1 MSNMLEKARKYE
13 TEKIA
18 ATDPQTKP
26 LFHVSA
32 PTGWINDPNGFSF
45 YDGQIHLFY
54 QYHPYNREWG
64 PMHWGHSVTCDMIH
78 WEQLPAAL
86 APDEEYD
93 KAGCFSGVRSK
104 QMVNM
109 YLYIQ
114 E

>member
-54 QYHPYNREWG
+54 QYHIFFTSSMATINAIRRRSGTPNTTYLT
-64 PMHWGHSVTCDMIH
+64 VTINTF
-78 WEQLPAAL
+78 QN
-86 APDEEYD
+86 
-93 KAGCFSGVRSK
+93 KSSS
-104 QMVNM
+104 VNM
-109 YLYIQ
+109 VI
-114 E
+114 

>member
-18 ATDPQTKP
+18 TTDPQKKP

-54 QYHPYNREWG
+54 QYLSPEESPY
-64 PMHWGHSVTCDMIH
+64 P
-78 WEQLPAAL
+78 
-86 APDEEYD
+86 PD
-93 KAGCFSGVRSK
+93 K
-104 QMVNM
+104 
-109 YLYIQ
+109 
-114 E
+114 

>member
-1 MSNMLEKARKYE
+1 MDYQIIFPLNRNTLTTIRNHYQNNQERNNMSNMLEKARKYE

-54 QYHPYNREWG
+54 QYHPYNS
-64 PMHWGHSVTCDMIH
+64 MT
-78 WEQLPAAL
+78 
-86 APDEEYD
+86 D
-93 KAGCFSGVRSK
+93 KL
-104 QMVNM
+104 Q
-109 YLYIQ
+109 
-114 E
+114 

>member
-45 YDGQIHLFY
+45 YDGQIHLFI
-54 QYHPYNREWG
+54 NI
-64 PMHWGHSVTCDMIH
+64 IH
-78 WEQLPAAL
+78 ITGNGDQCTGDIAL
-86 APDEEYD
+86 RA
-93 KAGCFSGVRSK
+93 
-104 QMVNM
+104 
-109 YLYIQ
+109 I
-114 E
+114 

>member
-1 MSNMLEKARKYE
+1 MTTIRNHYQNNQERNNMINMLEKARKYE

-54 QYHPYNREWG
+54 QYHPYNREWDQCTG
-64 PMHWGHSVTCDMIH
+64 DI
-78 WEQLPAAL
+78 AL
-86 APDEEYD
+86 RA
-93 KAGCFSGVRSK
+93 
-104 QMVNM
+104 
-109 YLYIQ
+109 I
-114 E
+114 

>member
-45 YDGQIHLFY
+45 TMGRYIYSINIIHITGNGD
-54 QYHPYNREWG
+54 QCTG
-64 PMHWGHSVTCDMIH
+64 DI
-78 WEQLPAAL
+78 AL
-86 APDEEYD
+86 RA
-93 KAGCFSGVRSK
+93 
-104 QMVNM
+104 
-109 YLYIQ
+109 I
-114 E
+114 

>member
-45 YDGQIHLFY
+45 YDVRYIYSINIIHITGNGD
-54 QYHPYNREWG
+54 QCTG
-64 PMHWGHSVTCDMIH
+64 DI
-78 WEQLPAAL
+78 AL
-86 APDEEYD
+86 RA
-93 KAGCFSGVRSK
+93 
-104 QMVNM
+104 
-109 YLYIQ
+109 I
-114 E
+114 

>member
-1 MSNMLEKARKYE
+1 MLEKARKYE

-54 QYHPYNREWG
+54 QYHPYTGNG
-64 PMHWGHSVTCDMIH
+64 DQCTGDI
-78 WEQLPAAL
+78 AL
-86 APDEEYD
+86 RA
-93 KAGCFSGVRSK
+93 
-104 QMVNM
+104 
-109 YLYIQ
+109 I
-114 E
+114 

>member
-45 YDGQIHLFY
+45 YDGQIHLFL
-54 QYHPYNREWG
+54 NI
-64 PMHWGHSVTCDMIH
+64 IH
-78 WEQLPAAL
+78 ITGNGDQCTGDIAL
-86 APDEEYD
+86 RA
-93 KAGCFSGVRSK
+93 
-104 QMVNM
+104 
-109 YLYIQ
+109 I
-114 E
+114 

>member
-54 QYHPYNREWG
+54 QYHPYNFQRHLLR
-64 PMHWGHSVTCDMIH
+64 MKNMIK
-78 WEQLPAAL
+78 
-86 APDEEYD
+86 PDAFPE
-93 KAGCFSGVRSK
+93 VRSK

>member
-64 PMHWGHSVTCDMIH
+64 PMHWGHERYVRYDPLGTASSGTC
-78 WEQLPAAL
+78 
-86 APDEEYD
+86 
-93 KAGCFSGVRSK
+93 SG
-104 QMVNM
+104 
-109 YLYIQ
+109 
-114 E
+114 

>member
-1 MSNMLEKARKYE
+1 MTTIRNHYQNNQERNNMSNMLEKARKYE

-54 QYHPYNREWG
+54 QYHPYNR
-64 PMHWGHSVTCDMIH
+64 
-78 WEQLPAAL
+78 
-86 APDEEYD
+86 
-93 KAGCFSGVRSK
+93 
-104 QMVNM
+104 
-109 YLYIQ
+109 
-114 E
+114 